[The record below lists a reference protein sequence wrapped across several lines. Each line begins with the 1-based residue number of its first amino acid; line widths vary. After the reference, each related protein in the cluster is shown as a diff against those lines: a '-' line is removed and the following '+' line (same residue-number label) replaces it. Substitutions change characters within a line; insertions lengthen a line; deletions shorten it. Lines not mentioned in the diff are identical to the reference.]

1 MPFKRPAHNPTK
13 SEGSASGS
21 SSSSNSPPPA
31 KRSKASVT
39 KSLPEI
45 NVYLVQAKLD
55 AGAIAELLTL
65 GERHTKGLCENAAD
79 ADVIITAIS
88 MRRRFERH
96 VPWDIATSKAVV
108 TPQWLRDSIEHGS
121 ALPCG
126 DYVAIEDLHETT
138 VKNCPDCNCK
148 PCACADSSAS
158 ALSPSSS
165 PRRPAAHGPGHLP
178 SPPTSPC
185 TSRHDASGQAAPIP
199 AHLLPPDPPNVTD
212 LEKLNY
218 MSLYACQRVS
228 PLVCPNQDLAR
239 ELDVIR
245 QSRALE
251 GEDRSALSYQRAISV
266 IKAYPEKIRSLKQV
280 QKLPYIGVKISGL
293 VDEFLDNGHISEAQ
307 TIQSS
312 ERFRTL
318 SLFTSIYGIG
328 PHAARRLFALGLRS
342 LADLEIYHGVEPSS
356 SSSSSPT
363 SHIVEVEEKPRQTG
377 WKGRDGDRGKGDEE
391 GLGDSWIRVA
401 LGLREDLSE
410 MIPRDEVEEIGRV
423 VMRELDALEPGCVS
437 TIVGGYRRGKPESND
452 VDIVFTHPDAG
463 KVKGLCKRF
472 VRHLHARGM
481 VTHVMHLSN
490 FHAHDPLRTAHWDT
504 LEKSLTVFVL
514 PPSSALNSS
523 VPVRRRLDL
532 IFAPPEVYWT
542 AVVGCHDCAPL
553 PAYLTPRHAA
563 SHIVG
568 RSPSA
573 RMRSLGL
580 ESTVLTSSRAH
591 AASWASDNATPGTMH
606 QDGRA
611 PQLAA
616 RTEQKLFTS
625 FRSISWVDWTTK
637 RRNRPLRV
645 GPAPSSRTAAPAHS
659 AAPGTSPTPL
669 AGMCEDVA
677 RRGRRGAEAG
687 GRLRENRRGSS
698 STIPAVPRTHRLLRL
713 RSSVHAFADASVV
726 ASAACKTAQ
735 RLRHAAGRCH
745 AGPVPSP
752 ARPNGSPQAPKNKTA
767 GLRDHDA
774 HALHSA
780 PRSEQKEN

>member
-1 MPFKRPAHNPTK
+1 MPFKRPAPNPTQ
-13 SEGSASGS
+13 SASASGS
-21 SSSSNSPPPA
+21 SSSSGSPPPA
-31 KRSKASVT
+31 KRSKASMT

-45 NVYLVQAKLD
+45 KVYLVQAKLD
-55 AGAIAELLTL
+55 AAAIAELLTL
-65 GERHTKGLCENAAD
+65 GERHTKGVCENAAD
-79 ADVIITAIS
+79 ADIILTAIS

-165 PRRPAAHGPGHLP
+165 PRRSAAHGPGHLP

-218 MSLYACQRVS
+218 MSLYACQRAS

-239 ELDVIR
+239 ELDIIR

-266 IKAYPEKIRSLKQV
+266 IKAYPERIRSLKQV

-307 TIQSS
+307 TIKSS

-342 LADLEIYHGVEPSS
+342 LADLEIYYGVEPSS
-356 SSSSSPT
+356 SPT
-363 SHIVEVEEKPRQTG
+363 QPSQIVEVEPEKSRQAG
-377 WKGRDGDRGKGDEE
+377 WKGPGKDKDKGGQDE
-391 GLGDSWIRVA
+391 GLGESWIRVA
-401 LGLREDLSE
+401 LGLREDLSK

-437 TIVGGYRRGKPESND
+437 TIVGGYRRGKTESND

-472 VRHLHARGM
+472 VKHLHERGM
-481 VTHVMHLSN
+481 VTHVMHLSS
-490 FHAHDPLRTAHWDT
+490 FHAHDPLRTTHWDT

-514 PPSSALNSS
+514 PRAGA
-523 VPVRRRLDL
+523 VRRRLDL

-542 AVVGCHDCAPL
+542 AVVGWSGSIMFQRDLRQWAKDRCGMKFDSSGITRRYDSKEFH
-553 PAYLTPRHAA
+553 PRTEKE
-563 SHIVG
+563 VFEL
-568 RSPSA
+568 
-573 RMRSLGL
+573 LGL
-580 ESTVLTSSRAH
+580 E
-591 AASWASDNATPGTMH
+591 
-606 QDGRA
+606 
-611 PQLAA
+611 
-616 RTEQKLFTS
+616 
-625 FRSISWVDWTTK
+625 WVDPVW
-637 RRNRPLRV
+637 RN
-645 GPAPSSRTAAPAHS
+645 
-659 AAPGTSPTPL
+659 
-669 AGMCEDVA
+669 
-677 RRGRRGAEAG
+677 
-687 GRLRENRRGSS
+687 
-698 STIPAVPRTHRLLRL
+698 
-713 RSSVHAFADASVV
+713 AD
-726 ASAACKTAQ
+726 
-735 RLRHAAGRCH
+735 L
-745 AGPVPSP
+745 
-752 ARPNGSPQAPKNKTA
+752 
-767 GLRDHDA
+767 
-774 HALHSA
+774 
-780 PRSEQKEN
+780 

>member
-1 MPFKRPAHNPTK
+1 MPFKRPAPNPTQ
-13 SEGSASGS
+13 SASAS
-21 SSSSNSPPPA
+21 SSSSSSGSPPPA
-31 KRSKASVT
+31 KRSKTSVT

-45 NVYLVQAKLD
+45 KVYLVQAKLD
-55 AGAIAELLTL
+55 AAAISELLTL
-65 GERHTKGLCENAAD
+65 GERHTKGVCENAAD

-165 PRRPAAHGPGHLP
+165 PKRARHLP
-178 SPPTSPC
+178 SPPTSPS
-185 TSRHDASGQAAPIP
+185 TSRHDTSKQPVSIP

-218 MSLYACQRVS
+218 MSLYACQRAS

-239 ELDVIR
+239 ELDIIR

-307 TIQSS
+307 TIKSS

-342 LADLEIYHGVEPSS
+342 LADLEIYYGVEPSS
-356 SSSSSPT
+356 SSPT
-363 SHIVEVEEKPRQTG
+363 SQPSHIVEVEERPRRSG
-377 WKGRDGDRGKGDEE
+377 WKRDKDKDKGDSE
-391 GLGDSWIRVA
+391 GLGESWIRVA
-401 LGLREDLSE
+401 LGLREDLSK

-472 VRHLHARGM
+472 VKHLHERGM
-481 VTHVMHLSN
+481 VTHVMHLSS

-514 PPSSALNSS
+514 PGPRAGA
-523 VPVRRRLDL
+523 VRRRVDL

-542 AVVGCHDCAPL
+542 AVVGWSGSIMFQRDLRQWAKDRCGMKFDSSGITRRYDSKEFHPKTEKEVFAL
-553 PAYLTPRHAA
+553 
-563 SHIVG
+563 
-568 RSPSA
+568 
-573 RMRSLGL
+573 LGL
-580 ESTVLTSSRAH
+580 E
-591 AASWASDNATPGTMH
+591 
-606 QDGRA
+606 
-611 PQLAA
+611 
-616 RTEQKLFTS
+616 
-625 FRSISWVDWTTK
+625 WVDPVW
-637 RRNRPLRV
+637 RN
-645 GPAPSSRTAAPAHS
+645 
-659 AAPGTSPTPL
+659 
-669 AGMCEDVA
+669 
-677 RRGRRGAEAG
+677 
-687 GRLRENRRGSS
+687 
-698 STIPAVPRTHRLLRL
+698 
-713 RSSVHAFADASVV
+713 AD
-726 ASAACKTAQ
+726 
-735 RLRHAAGRCH
+735 L
-745 AGPVPSP
+745 
-752 ARPNGSPQAPKNKTA
+752 
-767 GLRDHDA
+767 
-774 HALHSA
+774 
-780 PRSEQKEN
+780 

>member
-1 MPFKRPAHNPTK
+1 MPFKRPAPNPTR
-13 SEGSASGS
+13 SDSASGS
-21 SSSSNSPPPA
+21 SSSSGSPPPA
-31 KRSKASVT
+31 KRSKTSVT
-39 KSLPEI
+39 KSLPETK
-45 NVYLVQAKLD
+45 VYVVQAKLD
-55 AGAIAELLTL
+55 AAAISELLTL
-65 GERHTKGLCENAAD
+65 GERHTKGVCKNAAD

-108 TPQWLRDSIEHGS
+108 APRWLRDSIEHGS

-165 PRRPAAHGPGHLP
+165 PKRARHLP
-178 SPPTSPC
+178 SPPTSPS
-185 TSRHDASGQAAPIP
+185 TSRHDTSKQPVSIP

-218 MSLYACQRVS
+218 MSLYACQRAS

-239 ELDVIR
+239 ELDIIR

-293 VDEFLDNGHISEAQ
+293 VDEYLDNGHISEAQ

-342 LADLEIYHGVEPSS
+342 LADLEIYYGVERSQVQQS
-356 SSSSSPT
+356 Q
-363 SHIVEVEEKPRQTG
+363 IIEVEEKPRQAG
-377 WKGRDGDRGKGDEE
+377 WKGRDKKDKGDEE

-401 LGLREDLSE
+401 LGLREDLSK

-437 TIVGGYRRGKPESND
+437 TIVGGYRRGKPKSND

-472 VRHLHARGM
+472 VKHLHGRGM
-481 VTHVMHLSN
+481 VTHVMHLSS
-490 FHAHDPLRTAHWDT
+490 FHAHDPLRTTHWDT

-523 VPVRRRLDL
+523 VPVRRRVDL

-542 AVVGCHDCAPL
+542 AVVGWSGSIMFQRDLRQWAKDRCGMKFDSSGITRRYDSKEFHPKTEKEAFEL
-553 PAYLTPRHAA
+553 
-563 SHIVG
+563 
-568 RSPSA
+568 
-573 RMRSLGL
+573 LGL
-580 ESTVLTSSRAH
+580 E
-591 AASWASDNATPGTMH
+591 
-606 QDGRA
+606 
-611 PQLAA
+611 
-616 RTEQKLFTS
+616 
-625 FRSISWVDWTTK
+625 WVDPVW
-637 RRNRPLRV
+637 RN
-645 GPAPSSRTAAPAHS
+645 
-659 AAPGTSPTPL
+659 
-669 AGMCEDVA
+669 
-677 RRGRRGAEAG
+677 
-687 GRLRENRRGSS
+687 
-698 STIPAVPRTHRLLRL
+698 
-713 RSSVHAFADASVV
+713 AD
-726 ASAACKTAQ
+726 
-735 RLRHAAGRCH
+735 L
-745 AGPVPSP
+745 
-752 ARPNGSPQAPKNKTA
+752 
-767 GLRDHDA
+767 
-774 HALHSA
+774 
-780 PRSEQKEN
+780 